1 MRRALIL
8 LSALAASTSAMAA
21 DGCNPAGPGQICNRT
36 AKVGG
41 AAPGASQDVVAECP
55 AGMFAT
61 GGGFLMSAS
70 PQKFTVTQSAPFQ
83 NGRAWAVTAVNT
95 TSAPQPSELTAFAV
109 CRQ

>member
-1 MRRALIL
+1 
-8 LSALAASTSAMAA
+8 
-21 DGCNPAGPGQICNRT
+21 
-36 AKVGG
+36 
-41 AAPGASQDVVAECP
+41 
-55 AGMFAT
+55 MFAT